1 MNGWILRAGTK
12 IPGAHRAPVS
22 AVVRLRR
29 LAAAIVVGA
38 LALLGLHVVPAQAAG
53 VGSIAKALD
62 PVQGGGFTAPN
73 TFQTGALVRYSLSI
87 SCSSNTTDCGIGK
100 ITDVLD
106 PNLEYVGI
114 VQPTQTA
121 PVIPVSASASGQT
134 VTINVGSAATPWP
147 DGNKLDITL
156 IVRVRASA
164 TGSIDNQASLTT
176 NGGTSQSQ
184 IVTIN
189 TPPATPKWSLQK
201 GAGPTSIAPGE
212 TTTYV
217 IKFAEPS
224 KYGNVDITRSTVT
237 DTLPPG
243 TVVVN
248 AAGGTVGTDAAGNTT
263 ITWTTGALSSSTNVN
278 CDAQGNNCTTYWIV
292 SPTIRF
298 PNPPYVGGEK
308 PVNKVSADVTY
319 SDGSSA
325 TLSASATISVVAP
338 QIAGRAAKS
347 GPSAVMPGEVVR
359 YAVQGFNWSNV
370 TVNNWTVTD
379 TLPTNLPGPWTIYT
393 NYAGVYQPQTYGPY
407 TTITFEYQDA
417 AGTWQPLYVFT
428 PNSTTNPTNKM
439 PDQILPT
446 GALAWRMTAAALPP
460 GSYMYVNL
468 RTTAPTDI
476 AVGTTFRN
484 CAVETG
490 IGLTPTLSPTSCVD
504 TTIVA
509 PYSQLGIYKHASL
522 PDAGTTSIKPGDTV
536 WFSIGIHKL
545 AGAPLTSADITDL
558 MPSAFTYL
566 PGTACSFG
574 AVGSGGTPDST
585 WFSQYYYNNY
595 CKASPL
601 ADPVIT
607 PGVPAGG
614 TTTLL
619 QWLDLPMP
627 STVADGSHYY
637 TIYFQAQANPGT
649 AIANYTNTAYTN
661 TTVPGVTTTCSN
673 QYFITTV
680 TDANGIN
687 SIPGTTDPMCANVA
701 GVQVREAAITSSY
714 KWVKGDVGTNV
725 FESTGTTT
733 PGATDPATCPDAF
746 GGYTRYPCVAE
757 VNPNGNFDYTFDIVN
772 SGNISLTNYT
782 FYDILPH
789 IGDVGV
795 NQALS
800 TSGRLTQWTP
810 VLTGPVTPQSTVPAR
825 ANFTVLYSLSYDPCR
840 PELASPTP
848 GTNWQGAACTD
859 PTGGTNV
866 QNTWYTQAQIEAMA
880 GTWAN
885 VKSFKI
891 LMYAGVTDPAAAWPA
906 GTHMYFDAPM
916 HAPIN
921 APASSLPGMAGGLN
935 LSAAWNS
942 LGDQVSGIN
951 PTDGSLLPQL
961 AAAPRKVGII
971 VPAKPQ
977 VQVGDYVW
985 VDANKDGLQD
995 ATDVPIP
1002 GVVLVLTG
1010 PDGQPVTDVFG
1021 NVVPPQTTDATGHY
1035 LFPNLPLLAAGQSYT
1050 VTIDKTASA
1059 AALAGYV
1066 PTTANAGTNTSIDSS
1081 SWTASST
1088 GLTVDGQK
1096 DLTLDFGF
1104 VVQPVSIG
1112 DYVWLDNNRDGL
1124 QTAGEPG
1131 VKDVTVTLKNASGT
1145 VVGTYTT
1152 GADGYYEFTN
1162 LTPGAA
1168 YTLTFTTPTGY
1179 SWTTQ
1184 NVGGDT
1190 SNSTATDTKDSDVNP
1205 ADGTIAFTAPTTG
1218 TNGSGA
1224 PDATDNPTLDGG
1236 LVQINLQLAKTGGTW
1251 SGLLVPG
1258 TQVTWTLTP
1267 NNAGASDALTG
1278 WSVTDVLP
1286 AGLEIVSMS
1295 GTGYTCDIATAPT
1308 APVCTAG
1315 SGLAAGATGA
1325 PITVVTK
1332 VAAGWAGSSFHNV
1345 AYVAPAAG
1353 DVVETNVLVVP
1364 TTTTDTAGTATD
1376 NDAQASINVVSVGD
1390 FVWVDANR
1398 DGLQET
1404 GEAPVVGA
1412 TVTLYAA
1419 NGTTVLATATTDST
1433 GHYWFTG
1440 LTPSTAYVI
1449 GFDISTATSPAGA
1462 TAFFTTPN
1470 AGSDTSNSATAD
1482 VKDSD
1487 TVPATPT
1494 AQRATVSFTSQ
1505 ATGANAGGANVA
1517 DNPGIDA
1524 GIVVYNLRLA
1534 KALTTAGPFVPG
1546 QTVTYTLT
1554 PHNDGPAAAVGGWSL
1569 TDVLPADLALVSMT
1583 GAGYDCATTAG
1594 TCVAAAALAA
1604 GVDGPVITVT
1614 AKLSATFAGVATN
1627 VAYVSPA
1634 GSDGPE
1640 TNPLVVPTLG
1650 TDTAASPTDNDA
1662 QASLQVQKVSIGD
1675 YVWWDVNRD
1684 GLQGDPAV
1692 EKPVAGMTVNL
1703 YAADGTGAVLKS
1715 TTTDANGYY
1724 WFTDLLPGTHYTVE
1738 FVKSSTSDPAVAKAS
1753 FTKQNAGADATN
1765 SATADL
1771 TDSDADLTT
1780 GRVTFTSPTSGSNIG
1795 AAGQAD
1801 NHGIDA
1807 GLVLFNLTLK
1817 KTLDT
1822 AGPYYPGLTVTYT
1835 VTPHNDGPA
1844 DALAGW
1850 SVTDVLPTGLTF
1862 VSMTAGTSYSCAANV
1877 CASSV
1882 PLAAKSD
1889 GAPVTV
1895 TATINAGFIG
1905 TANNVAYVSPAG
1917 TDVPETNP
1925 LGTPVVKD
1933 GDTSATPTDNDAQA
1947 PLTVVPVSIGDY
1959 VWWDINRDGL
1969 QGDPA
1974 VEKPVAGM
1982 TVQLKDAT
1990 GTVVATKTTDANGY
2004 YAFTGLVPNTAY
2016 TVVFVKSSLP
2026 DTAAASFTTLGAGDV
2041 ALDSNA
2047 NPADGTAAVTTPTSG
2062 SNLGDPTK
2070 ADDPT
2075 IDAGLVLFNLTLAK
2089 TLDTAGPYYPGL
2101 TVTYTL
2107 TPHNDGPADALAGW
2121 SVTDVLPTGLT
2132 FVSMTGAA
2140 TYECAGNVCTSSV
2153 PLAAASDGAP
2163 VTVTATIDAGFI
2175 GTANNV
2181 AYVSPAGIDVPET
2194 NPLGTP
2200 VVKDGDTSAT
2210 PTDNDAQA
2218 PLTVVPVSIGDYVWY
2233 DRNLDGQQGPFADEP
2248 VVADGMVVNLYA
2260 ADGTTLQSTTTTGGY
2275 YAFTGLAP
2283 HTAYVVEFVKP
2294 ADTVF
2299 TTALTGAAATDSN
2312 ADVTTGRAKVTTPD
2326 TGANLGEPGK
2336 ADDPTIDA
2344 GLVELVSIG
2353 DYVWYDRNRDGLQ
2366 GAVAD
2371 EPVVPGVTV
2380 NLLDADGK
2388 PAQLPGGAPV
2398 TTTTDANGFYSFTN
2412 LLAGVTYQVQFVKPA
2427 DTVFTTQNVSGDSSN
2442 DPSTDAT
2449 DSDADVATGLV
2460 TVVAPVTGANSATSP
2475 DNPSIDAGLV
2485 ELVSVGNYVWLDVNR
2500 DGLQTAGEAPVAGVT
2515 VNLLDADGKP
2525 AVLPGGAPVT
2535 TVTDSNGYY
2544 AFNNLIGGVTYQIQF
2559 VTPANMVLTG
2569 QDVTGDTSNS
2579 TKTDTSDSDADPVSG
2594 QVTFVASLTG
2604 DNLVDPLKVDNPTLD
2619 AGLITLV
2626 SVGDYV
2632 WFDVNRNGT
2641 QDAGEPAVPGVV
2653 VNLYDTDGNKVATA
2667 TTDGNGFYSFT
2678 DLLAGAAYSIEFV
2691 KPAGSSFTTALANPD
2706 TTLDSDADVVTGRVS
2721 FTAAADGD
2729 NRADTPDD
2737 PSIDAGLVKLN
2748 LTLTKQ
2754 LSTTAA
2760 VHLGDQITFTLTPHN
2775 EGPVDALTGWSVTE
2789 VLPAGLTMVSMTGT
2803 GYECTAATC
2812 VASAALTAGADGP
2825 AITVV
2830 ATVAAVGDLRNVAY
2844 ITPSPK
2850 DVPETTPLGPVP
2862 TPGTDTDTTPT
2873 DNDAQASLV
2882 VPASRLAQTG
2892 AELQPLLILGLGLFL
2907 TGGLLILITRRRPR
2921 RAATQ

>member
-12 IPGAHRAPVS
+12 TPGAHRAPVS

-53 VGSIAKALD
+53 VGTIAKKLD
-62 PVQGGGFTAPN
+62 PVQGAGFTAPD
-73 TFQTGALVRYSLSI
+73 TFQTGALVRYTLNI

-114 VQPTQTA
+114 VQPTQTT

-134 VTINVGSAATPWP
+134 VTITVGSASVPWP
-147 DGNKLDITL
+147 DGNKLN
-156 IVRVRASA
+156 IVLVARVRPTAA
-164 TGSIDNQASLTT
+164 GTIPNQATLTT
-176 NGGTSQSQ
+176 NGGTTQSD
-184 IVTIN
+184 IVNIN
-189 TPPATPKWSLQK
+189 TPPATPQWSLYKVSSSAQV
-201 GAGPTSIAPGE
+201 APGE
-212 TTTYV
+212 STTYT
-217 IKFAEPS
+217 ILFKEPS
-224 KYGNVDITRSTVT
+224 TFGNVDITGGTLT
-237 DTLPPG
+237 DTLPAG
-243 TVVVN
+243 AVVVD
-248 AAGGTVGTDAAGNTT
+248 AGGGTVGTDASGNTT
-263 ITWTTGALSSSTNVN
+263 ITWAFTGTIPFATQVN
-278 CDAQGNNCTTYWIV
+278 CGPTGCTTYWSKQIV
-292 SPTIRF
+292 VKF
-298 PNPPYVGGEK
+298 PNPPFTGGQT
-308 PVNKVSADVTY
+308 PVNNASATVTY
-319 SDGSSA
+319 SNGSSA
-325 TLSASATISVVAP
+325 TLTAQASLSIVKPVIGAYPAKEGPTSVMAGETIQWRLIGQNTGNVS
-338 QIAGRAAKS
+338 QS
-347 GPSAVMPGEVVR
+347 
-359 YAVQGFNWSNV
+359 NWSLVDN
-370 TVNNWTVTD
+370 
-379 TLPTNLPGPWTIYT
+379 LPTGFANFTLFPSYDSKYMPISGTPKSP
-393 NYAGVYQPQTYGPY
+393 V
-407 TTITFEYQDA
+407 TFSYVDA
-417 AGTWQPLYVFT
+417 AGATIVLGTFT
-428 PNSTTNPTNKM
+428 SPPATMGPTYTIPGDAK
-439 PDQILPT
+439 QVII
-446 GALAWRMTAAALPP
+446 TADSLSP
-460 GSYMYVNL
+460 GSYIHYRLKAV
-468 RTTAPTDI
+468 APADA
-476 AVGTTFRN
+476 AVGSTFTN
-484 CAVETG
+484 CATMTG
-490 IGLTPTLSPTSCVD
+490 AGLGVVGNACVT

-509 PYSQLGIYKHASL
+509 PYTQVGVYKHATFADLSQ
-522 PDAGTTSIKPGDTV
+522 TSQVPGDVFYYT
-536 WFSIGIHKL
+536 IGVRKF
-545 AGAPLTSADITDL
+545 AGVPLTSADITD
-558 MPSAFTYL
+558 YL
-566 PGTACSFG
+566 PAAFEYVPGSACANSQVP
-574 AVGSGGTPDST
+574 AGSTPDST
-585 WFSQYYYNNY
+585 WWTSSWMRS
-595 CKASPL
+595 CPSIG
-601 ADPVIT
+601 DPVQTANT
-607 PGVPAGG
+607 PAAGQ
-614 TTTLL
+614 TLL
-619 QWLDLPMP
+619 QWLNLPMP
-627 STVADGSHYY
+627 SGVADGSYYY
-637 TIYFQAQANPGT
+637 TIAFQVRVLPGT
-649 AIANYTNTAYTN
+649 AIANYTNYANTN
-661 TTVPGVTTTCSN
+661 TTVPGTNTTCTDGNFSN
-673 QYFITTV
+673 STV
-680 TDANGIN
+680 KDTAGVN
-687 SIPGTTDPMCANVA
+687 SVAGTGDPMCQTYYA
-701 GVQVREAAITSSY
+701 VQVRQAAVTSSY

-733 PGATDPATCPDAF
+733 PGATDPAVCPDQF

-757 VNPNGNFDYTFDIVN
+757 VNPGGTFDYKFDIVN
-772 SGNISLTNYT
+772 EGNIPLTNYT

-800 TSGRLTQWTP
+800 GSGRLTQWTP
-810 VLTGPVTPQSTVPAR
+810 VLTGPVTPEATVPAG
-825 ANFTVLYSLSYDPCR
+825 AAFTVLYNLSYDPCR
-840 PELASPTP
+840 PELSAPTP
-848 GTNWQGAACTD
+848 GVNWQGATCTNA
-859 PTGGTNV
+859 TGGTNA

-891 LMYAGVTDPAAAWPA
+891 VMYAGVTAAAAAWPA
-906 GTHMYFDAPM
+906 GVHMYFDAPM
-916 HAPIN
+916 HAPMN

-942 LGDQVSGIN
+942 LGDQVSGLN
-951 PTDGSLLPQL
+951 PADGTLLPQL

-1021 NVVPPQTTDATGHY
+1021 NVVPPQATDATGHY

-1066 PTTANAGTNTSIDSS
+1066 PTTANAGTDTSIDSS

-1104 VVQPVSIG
+1104 VTQPVSIG

-1124 QTAGEPG
+1124 QTAGESG

-1152 GADGYYEFTN
+1152 AADGYYWFTN
-1162 LTPGAA
+1162 LFPGAA
-1168 YTLTFTTPTGY
+1168 YTLTFTQPTGY

-1184 NVGGDT
+1184 NVSGV
-1190 SNSTATDTKDSDVNP
+1190 TDNNLITDRADSDVNP
-1205 ADGTIAFTAPTTG
+1205 ADGTIAFTAPASG

-1251 SGLLVPG
+1251 TGLLVPG
-1258 TQVTWTLTP
+1258 TQVTWTVTP
-1267 NNAGASDALTG
+1267 NNAGLSDALAG

-1295 GTGYTCDIATAPT
+1295 GTGYTCDITTSPA
-1308 APVCTAG
+1308 APVCTAAAA
-1315 SGLAAGATGA
+1315 LAAGATGE

-1332 VAAGWAGSSFHNV
+1332 VAVGWTGSSFHNV

-1353 DVVETNVLVVP
+1353 EVVETNVLVVP

-1376 NDAQASINVVSVGD
+1376 NDAQASIAVVSVGD

-1398 DGLQET
+1398 DGLQDA

-1419 NGTTVLATATTDST
+1419 DGTTVVATAATDAT

-1462 TAFFTTPN
+1462 AAFFTTPN
-1470 AGSDTSNSATAD
+1470 AGSDTSNNATAD

-1487 TVPATPT
+1487 AVPATPT
-1494 AQRATVSFTSQ
+1494 AQQAMVSFTSQ

-1554 PHNDGPAAAVGGWSL
+1554 PHNDGPAAAVAGWSVS
-1569 TDVLPADLALVSMT
+1569 DVLPADLSLVSMT
-1583 GAGYDCATTAG
+1583 GTGYDCTTTAG

-1650 TDTAASPTDNDA
+1650 TDTVASPTDNDA
-1662 QASLQVQKVSIGD
+1662 QASLEVQRVSIGD
-1675 YVWWDVNRD
+1675 FVWWDVNRD

-1724 WFTDLLPGTHYTVE
+1724 WFTDLLPGTQYTVE
-1738 FVKSSTSDPAVAKAS
+1738 FVKSSTSDPAVAAAS

-1765 SATADL
+1765 SKDTDL

-1780 GRVTFTSPTSGSNIG
+1780 GRVTFTSPTSGSNVG

-1807 GLVLFNLTLK
+1807 GLVLFNLTL
-1817 KTLDT
+1817 
-1822 AGPYYPGLTVTYT
+1822 
-1835 VTPHNDGPA
+1835 
-1844 DALAGW
+1844 
-1850 SVTDVLPTGLTF
+1850 
-1862 VSMTAGTSYSCAANV
+1862 
-1877 CASSV
+1877 
-1882 PLAAKSD
+1882 
-1889 GAPVTV
+1889 
-1895 TATINAGFIG
+1895 
-1905 TANNVAYVSPAG
+1905 
-1917 TDVPETNP
+1917 
-1925 LGTPVVKD
+1925 
-1933 GDTSATPTDNDAQA
+1933 
-1947 PLTVVPVSIGDY
+1947 
-1959 VWWDINRDGL
+1959 
-1969 QGDPA
+1969 
-1974 VEKPVAGM
+1974 
-1982 TVQLKDAT
+1982 
-1990 GTVVATKTTDANGY
+1990 
-2004 YAFTGLVPNTAY
+2004 
-2016 TVVFVKSSLP
+2016 
-2026 DTAAASFTTLGAGDV
+2026 
-2041 ALDSNA
+2041 
-2047 NPADGTAAVTTPTSG
+2047 
-2062 SNLGDPTK
+2062 
-2070 ADDPT
+2070 
-2075 IDAGLVLFNLTLAK
+2075 AK
-2089 TLDTAGPYYPGL
+2089 TLDTAGPYFPGL

-2132 FVSMTGAA
+2132 FVSMTGGA

-2153 PLAAASDGAP
+2153 PLTATSDGAP
-2163 VTVTATIDAGFI
+2163 VTVTATINAGFI

-2181 AYVSPAGIDVPET
+2181 AYVSPAGSDVPET

-2233 DRNLDGQQGPFADEP
+2233 DRNRDGQQGPFADEP

-2260 ADGTTLQSTTTTGGY
+2260 ADGTTLVQSTTTTGGY

-2312 ADVTTGRAKVTTPD
+2312 ADPSTGRVSVTTPD

-2380 NLLDADGK
+2380 NLLDADGS
-2388 PAQLPGGAPV
+2388 PAVLPGGAPA
-2398 TTTTDANGFYSFTN
+2398 TTTTDADGFYSFTN

-2442 DPSTDAT
+2442 DPSTDVT

-2604 DNLVDPLKVDNPTLD
+2604 DNLVDPVKVDNPTLD

-2667 TTDGNGFYSFT
+2667 TTDGDGFYSFT

-2803 GYECTAATC
+2803 GYECTATTC